1 MRRCWKKN
9 KCFIVA
15 KCVENK
21 NKKIKKGVKYYWKD
35 PIYILSKQIL
45 KTIERE
51 MDGAYGRKGLFQS
64 K

>member
-21 NKKIKKGVKYYWKD
+21 NKKMKKGVKYYWKD
-35 PIYILSKQIL
+35 PIYILSK
-45 KTIERE
+45 TNT
-51 MDGAYGRKGLFQS
+51 
-64 K
+64 